1 MDKDFVLWAT
11 PRAEGEPAFAPFGR
25 HERRRDRPAFSSR
38 QVDPFRPLLFSSR
51 TRLLVSERRGTMI
64 IYGLIVSVY
73 EEVDGAIVELLGAVA
88 KRTPSG
94 KRRRGYACELAN

>member
-1 MDKDFVLWAT
+1 
-11 PRAEGEPAFAPFGR
+11 
-25 HERRRDRPAFSSR
+25 
-38 QVDPFRPLLFSSR
+38 
-51 TRLLVSERRGTMI
+51 MI